1 MFEPADQSNQS
12 GGADLAARQR
22 GHGLRPGLP
31 SHGGAGLSRR
41 DEVGEGKNQ
50 GLYLVIAEIGCKI
63 LLLVF
68 RLMYNI
74 TLYIQKS
81 SCEAGNGI
89 TWSRLFFILKP
100 AFISTPSP
108 PTPADEDWNNS
119 C

>member
-68 RLMYNI
+68 RLMYNLI
-74 TLYIQKS
+74 HTKIQLR
-81 SCEAGNGI
+81 
-89 TWSRLFFILKP
+89 SRKRNHLESPFFILKP

-119 C
+119 